1 MEERIAFAISPVS
14 CRSSVPI
21 EIQGVI
27 FFEELQYSKWQFKFH
42 FVYFTEHASHE
53 TTLTDKPTK
62 SLLSRSQKH
71 RFYFTVLLH

>member
-42 FVYFTEHASHE
+42 FVYFTGAC
-53 TTLTDKPTK
+53 K
-62 SLLSRSQKH
+62 S
-71 RFYFTVLLH
+71 